1 VVHPARIHLGLAKE
15 KRTDYPPQTSGGNFE
30 VKTNNV
36 GILHPGQMGIS
47 IAASAQNSGYQV
59 YWVSDGRSTQTQERA
74 EEHNLKMAD
83 TLSELCETC
92 SIIIS
97 VCPPHAAEE
106 VAIEVSEHAYR
117 GLYLDANAIS
127 PQRTKL
133 IEKILADAGATFVDG
148 SIIGGPAWEPNRTWL
163 YLSGDGASLAT
174 AYFKEGPLETSVI
187 GEQIG
192 VASAIKMCFAAYT
205 KGTTALLSAILATA
219 EAYNVREELNQQW
232 SRYWPDFAEETAKRV
247 VRGATRAWR
256 FAGEMDEIADTFDA
270 VGMPGDFHDAA
281 AKIYRRTSHF
291 KDVPPPELDEVLAAL
306 LQVESD
312 IET

>member
-1 VVHPARIHLGLAKE
+1 MDDVNPK
-15 KRTDYPPQTSGGNFE
+15 K
-30 VKTNNV
+30 V

-47 IAASAQNSGYQV
+47 IAASAQNSGYEV
-59 YWVSDGRSTQTQERA
+59 FWVSDGRSTQTQERA
-74 EEHNLKMAD
+74 EEHNLKRAN
-83 TLSELCETC
+83 TLAELCNAC
-92 SIIIS
+92 SFIIS

-106 VAIEVSEHAYR
+106 IAIEVSEHAYK

-133 IEKILADAGATFVDG
+133 IEKFLVDAGATFVDG

-163 YLSGDGASLAT
+163 YLSGDGASLAS
-174 AYFKEGPLETSVI
+174 AYFTEGPLETSVI

-232 SRYWPDFAEETAKRV
+232 SRYWPDFAEQTAERV

-270 VGMPGDFHDAA
+270 AGLPGDFHDAA
-281 AKIYRRTSHF
+281 AKIYRRTSRF

-306 LQVESD
+306 LQVEGS
-312 IET
+312 